1 MDPEYQAQLQRLEQ
15 FRRSLARQQ
24 KHNGVGS
31 VQEGPPSQSHK
42 PYEDD
47 VNSTEWEREL
57 RDEPLQDPLMYP
69 GIYAPSGFDML
80 GILIRVRTRPNPVIE
95 IGNIDSSVALVLC
108 DTALPDMPIVYCSEP
123 FEAMTGY
130 SSTDIIGR
138 NCRFLQHPH
147 PNTRRNA
154 TRTTEV
160 DAMNAKPRA
169 QLRESTQKG
178 QETQVRLIN
187 YTKGGTEFFNLLTV
201 IPIAWDEG
209 DLGKRYVVGFQARDN
224 SQFR

>member
-1 MDPEYQAQLQRLEQ
+1 
-15 FRRSLARQQ
+15 
-24 KHNGVGS
+24 
-31 VQEGPPSQSHK
+31 
-42 PYEDD
+42 
-47 VNSTEWEREL
+47 
-57 RDEPLQDPLMYP
+57 
-69 GIYAPSGFDML
+69 
-80 GILIRVRTRPNPVIE
+80 
-95 IGNIDSSVALVLC
+95 
-108 DTALPDMPIVYCSEP
+108 
-123 FEAMTGY
+123 MTGY